1 MTIHATHQKLTSL
14 FTERIFAN
22 PSGSKT
28 STHQQNSSHNS
39 HRLKRNVLALLSTLC
54 LFSLI
59 SLNCAPSQATP
70 SQANYEGAVELTKS
84 SDSLSAQG
92 TSNSTKEDITQ
103 EDVTRRPLFYWR
115 SWANQRLPFGRV
127 LGMLLMVSLIINF
140 FIEPKIL
147 QSGLLYRKKWLRCF
161 GVGILFFTISL
172 ISAGVM
178 SRMGLFAPL
187 GALLVGTVQLIGFV
201 GLTIGAHAIGD
212 TTLKLTRLNDKLS
225 KPWLKTLAKFSV
237 GCLLLSLF
245 VLMPGRG
252 AFPRMGTRMLALVA
266 AAGAGSF
273 ILAIRTKKS
282 EIE

>member
-1 MTIHATHQKLTSL
+1 MTIHATHQKLTAL
-14 FTERIFAN
+14 FTERIFVN
-22 PSGSKT
+22 RSGSKT
-28 STHQQNSSHNS
+28 STHNQNSSH
-39 HRLKRNVLALLSTLC
+39 RLKKNVLALLAAFC
-54 LFSLI
+54 LLSLN
-59 SLNCAPSQATP
+59 SLNCVPSQATP
-70 SQANYEGAVELTKS
+70 TQANYEGAVELTKS
-84 SDSLSAQG
+84 SDNLSAQ
-92 TSNSTKEDITQ
+92 SSSLTKEDITQ

-115 SWANQRLPFGRV
+115 SWANQKLPFGRV
-127 LGMLLMVSLIINF
+127 LGMLLMVSLTINF

-161 GVGILFFTISL
+161 GLGILFFTISL
-172 ISAGVM
+172 ISAGVL
-178 SRMGLFAPL
+178 SRMGLFVPL
-187 GALLVGTVQLIGFV
+187 STLLVATVQTIGLI

-212 TTLKLTRLNDKLS
+212 TTLKLARLNDKLS
-225 KPWLKTLAKFSV
+225 KPWMKTLAKFSV

-273 ILAIRTKKS
+273 FLAIRTKKS

>member
-1 MTIHATHQKLTSL
+1 MTIHATHQKLTAL
-14 FTERIFAN
+14 FSERIFVN
-22 PSGSKT
+22 RSGSKT
-28 STHQQNSSHNS
+28 SRHNHNSS
-39 HRLKRNVLALLSTLC
+39 HRLKKNVLGLLAALC
-54 LFSLI
+54 LFSLN
-59 SLNCAPSQATP
+59 SLTCVPAQATP
-70 SQANYEGAVELTKS
+70 TQTSYEGAVELTKS

-92 TSNSTKEDITQ
+92 SSLTKEDISQ

-115 SWANQRLPFGRV
+115 SWANQKLPFGRV
-127 LGMLLMVSLIINF
+127 LGMLLMVSLMINF

-161 GVGILFFTISL
+161 GLGILFFTISL
-172 ISAGVM
+172 ISAGIM

-187 GALLVGTVQLIGFV
+187 GSLLVATVQLIGLV

-212 TTLKLTRLNDKLS
+212 TTLKLARLNDKLS
-225 KPWLKTLAKFSV
+225 KPWMKTLAKFSV

-273 ILAIRTKKS
+273 FLAIRTKKS